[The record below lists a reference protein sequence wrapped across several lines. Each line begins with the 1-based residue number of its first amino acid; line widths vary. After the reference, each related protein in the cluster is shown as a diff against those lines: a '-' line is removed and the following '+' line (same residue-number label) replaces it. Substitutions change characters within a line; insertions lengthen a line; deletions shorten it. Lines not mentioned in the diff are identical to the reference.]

1 MTQQPNIEEVRRI
14 PMMAVML
21 IGAFVGLLNE
31 TLLATALPSIM
42 NDFGIQENQVQWLTT
57 AFLLTNGVMIP
68 ISAFLIER
76 FTTRQLFLT
85 SLSIFALGTLIAAI
99 SHTFELLLVA
109 RVVQA
114 AGSGIMLPLMMT
126 VMLTIFPVEKR
137 GAAMGMA
144 GIVISFA
151 PAIGPTLSGWLLE
164 FFSWR
169 GLFYVV
175 LPIVVIAI
183 IVASM
188 FVKNVTKLTYPKI
201 DILSILLSSLGF
213 GGLLY
218 GFSTIGGHS
227 GESSDGLSQTAL
239 FIILGG
245 AIILALF
252 IIRQIKL
259 KKPMLEF
266 RVFRYPIFSLSLVIT
281 MIVLMALIGAETM
294 LPLYMQNTRG
304 FSALEAGMMMLPGAI
319 VMGIMS
325 PITGMLFDKY
335 GAKWL
340 AAIGLTIVTI
350 TTYFFTNLTMDTSYT
365 LLVVVYAIRMLG
377 LSLVMMPVM
386 TAGLNQLPQEWHPH
400 GTAMANTFQQVSASI
415 GTAILITVMTS
426 AAKNYQPE
434 QAALAGLSEEEAI
447 LQVANNASMSGFNTA
462 FWLAT
467 ALSIVGL
474 ALSFFLSSKPKTK
487 EQQEKIA

>member
-259 KKPMLEF
+259 KKTNA
-266 RVFRYPIFSLSLVIT
+266 RVSGFSLSHL
-281 MIVLMALIGAETM
+281 
-294 LPLYMQNTRG
+294 LPIISHYDDCTNGTNRG
-304 FSALEAGMMMLPGAI
+304 
-319 VMGIMS
+319 
-325 PITGMLFDKY
+325 
-335 GAKWL
+335 
-340 AAIGLTIVTI
+340 
-350 TTYFFTNLTMDTSYT
+350 
-365 LLVVVYAIRMLG
+365 
-377 LSLVMMPVM
+377 
-386 TAGLNQLPQEWHPH
+386 
-400 GTAMANTFQQVSASI
+400 
-415 GTAILITVMTS
+415 
-426 AAKNYQPE
+426 
-434 QAALAGLSEEEAI
+434 
-447 LQVANNASMSGFNTA
+447 
-462 FWLAT
+462 
-467 ALSIVGL
+467 
-474 ALSFFLSSKPKTK
+474 
-487 EQQEKIA
+487 